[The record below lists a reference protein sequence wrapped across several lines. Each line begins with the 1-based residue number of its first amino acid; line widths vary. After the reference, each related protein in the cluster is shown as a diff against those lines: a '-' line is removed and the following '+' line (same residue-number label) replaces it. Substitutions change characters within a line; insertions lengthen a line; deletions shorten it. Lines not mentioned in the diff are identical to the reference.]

1 MSPHLTAL
9 REKGFKI
16 TPLRRAI
23 LEVFEKKRATLTP
36 EKLFRLIKKQIPGTG
51 LQSVYRNL
59 TDFSKA
65 GIAEEVF
72 MDKRKSAYTLCRDAQ
87 DHHHHAV
94 CRRCGRS
101 EEIKTCGIKSVAK
114 ALNQS
119 LKNLQTKIGFRIDR
133 HFLQLEGLCR
143 DCQR

>member
-1 MSPHLTAL
+1 MLA
-9 REKGFKI
+9 
-16 TPLRRAI
+16 
-23 LEVFEKKRATLTP
+23 VFQKKQATLTP
-36 EKLFRLIKKQIPGTG
+36 EELFRLIKRQIPGAG
-51 LQSVYRNL
+51 LQSIYRNL

-72 MDKRKSAYTLCRDAQ
+72 MDKRKSAYTLCHDIE

-101 EEIKTCGIKSVAK
+101 EEIKTCGLKSVAK
-114 ALNQS
+114 ALDHS
-119 LKNLQTKIGFRIDR
+119 LKGLKMKIGFRIER

-143 DCQR
+143 DCQK

>member
-1 MSPHLTAL
+1 MSPHLTVL
-9 REKGFKI
+9 KEKGFKI
-16 TPLRRAI
+16 TPLRKAI
-23 LEVFEKKRATLTP
+23 LEVFQKKQATLTP
-36 EKLFRLIKKQIPGTG
+36 EELFRLIKKQIPGTG

-72 MDKRKSAYTLCRDAQ
+72 MEKRKSAYTLCRDVA

-101 EEIKTCGIKSVAK
+101 EEINTCSVAK
-114 ALNQS
+114 VLDRS
-119 LKNLQTKIGFRIDR
+119 LQNLKTKIGFRIER
-133 HFLQLEGLCR
+133 HLLQLEGLCR
-143 DCQR
+143 DCQK